1 MNSLYDLSND
11 YAWLLSLLY
20 DEDADEQTLID
31 TLDSIEGAIDDKA
44 ENYAKIIKDL
54 EKSAENMGEEI
65 TRLRARQQ
73 AVKNRAEWL
82 KGNLYSAMKAV
93 GKTKI
98 KGDIFTVSIQKNGG
112 AAPLRVLVEA
122 EAEVVQYISRTQQK
136 ELFKIADSETVKRA
150 LDTLGYTK
158 TSEIKTS
165 EFEGFKDLLEAL
177 LEEKTVEV
185 DAEELEKIGDEIEM

>member
-1 MNSLYDLSND
+1 MNSLYELSSD

-44 ENYAKIIKDL
+44 ENYAKIIKDF
-54 EKSAENMGEEI
+54 EKSINNMGEEI
-65 TRLRARQQ
+65 TR
-73 AVKNRAEWL
+73 VEWL

-122 EAEVVQYISRTQQK
+122 EDLPDELRKVKYEADKVALRELAENG
-136 ELFKIADSETVKRA
+136 
-150 LDTLGYTK
+150 DTRFAVIEERGESLR
-158 TSEIKTS
+158 IK
-165 EFEGFKDLLEAL
+165 
-177 LEEKTVEV
+177 
-185 DAEELEKIGDEIEM
+185 

>member
-44 ENYAKIIKDL
+44 DNYAKIIKDL

-65 TRLRARQQ
+65 SRLRERQQ
-73 AVKNRAEWL
+73 AVKNRVEWL
-82 KGNLYSAMKAV
+82 KGNLYSAMKTV

-112 AAPLRVLVEA
+112 AAPLKVLVD
-122 EAEVVQYISRTQQK
+122 VD
-136 ELFKIADSETVKRA
+136 ELP
-150 LDTLGYTK
+150 
-158 TSEIKTS
+158 
-165 EFEGFKDLLEAL
+165 
-177 LEEKTVEV
+177 
-185 DAEELEKIGDEIEM
+185 EELRKVKYEADKVALRELAEKGDTRFAVIEERGESLRIK

>member
-54 EKSAENMGEEI
+54 EKSAENIGEEI

-122 EAEVVQYISRTQQK
+122 EDLPDELRKVKYEADKTALRELAEK
-136 ELFKIADSETVKRA
+136 G
-150 LDTLGYTK
+150 DTRFAVIEERGESLR
-158 TSEIKTS
+158 IK
-165 EFEGFKDLLEAL
+165 
-177 LEEKTVEV
+177 
-185 DAEELEKIGDEIEM
+185 